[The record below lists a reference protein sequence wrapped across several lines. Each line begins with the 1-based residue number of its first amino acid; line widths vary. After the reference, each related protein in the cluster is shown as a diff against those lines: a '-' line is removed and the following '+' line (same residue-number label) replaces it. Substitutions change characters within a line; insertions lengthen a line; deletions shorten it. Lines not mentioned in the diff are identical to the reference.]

1 MNHPHELLAEYV
13 DGALAEGERAVVE
26 AHLRDCP
33 ECRAEVG
40 PAGSARRALGSLTD
54 GPVPVGLGAAAIAEA
69 AGAHPMQRETPRW
82 YRISGVAA
90 AAVIV
95 VLLAVA
101 LPRLGSQDGSVSPE
115 AAGGAGDAAP
125 ATPSLAIAAEGTN
138 YSSENLLGLVSNQRS
153 SVEITAGE
161 ADAFAA
167 AGTREVLDCLHTA
180 LPGLRGRPVQLIR
193 ARFQGT
199 AAYIGVFEAG
209 PDGGSPARAA
219 LAASVRD
226 CRLLSYATDS

>member
-13 DGALAEGERAVVE
+13 DGALPEGERAVVE

-40 PAGSARRALGSLTD
+40 PAGSARRALASLTD
-54 GPVPVGLGAAAIAEA
+54 GPVPASLGAAAIAEA
-69 AGAHPMQRETPRW
+69 AGADPTQRETPRW

-101 LPRLGSQDGSVSPE
+101 LPRLSSQDNSLSPE
-115 AAGGAGDAAP
+115 ATAGAGDAP
-125 ATPSLAIAAEGTN
+125 AAPSLAIDAAETN
-138 YSSENLLGLVSNQRS
+138 YSSESLLGLVSSERS
-153 SVEITAGE
+153 SEETAGGQ
-161 ADAFAA
+161 ADAFGAA
-167 AGTREVLDCLHTA
+167 DSREVLDCLHTA